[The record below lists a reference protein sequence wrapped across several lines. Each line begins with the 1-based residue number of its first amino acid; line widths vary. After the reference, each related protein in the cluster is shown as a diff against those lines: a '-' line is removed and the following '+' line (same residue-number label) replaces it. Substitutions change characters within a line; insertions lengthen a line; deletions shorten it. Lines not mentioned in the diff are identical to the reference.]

1 MKLKA
6 SDKASVS
13 KPLLKQ
19 LADQFRARAKDLKK
33 ELNQKPSV
41 ASNLLQPA
49 ELDQDAGAG
58 YNPDHTF
65 PQT

>member
-1 MKLKA
+1 MKSKA
-6 SDKASVS
+6 RDKAPVT

-19 LADQFRARAKDLKK
+19 LADRFRANTKDLKK
-33 ELNQKPSV
+33 ELEEKPEV
-41 ASNLLQPA
+41 GSNPLQPA
-49 ELDQDAGAG
+49 ELDQDSGAG

>member
-1 MKLKA
+1 MKSKA
-6 SDKASVS
+6 SNNAPVT

-33 ELNQKPSV
+33 DLNPKPTV
-41 ASNLLQPA
+41 ESNPLEPA
-49 ELDQDAGAG
+49 ELDQDSGGG